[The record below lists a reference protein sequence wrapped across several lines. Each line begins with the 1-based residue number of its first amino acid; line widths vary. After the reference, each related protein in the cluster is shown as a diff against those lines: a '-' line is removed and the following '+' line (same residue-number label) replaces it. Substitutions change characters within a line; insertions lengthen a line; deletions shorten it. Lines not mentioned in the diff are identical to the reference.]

1 MGVIKRQGIKN
12 IFITY
17 IGVVIG
23 AISAIFLQP
32 AFLSTT
38 ELGFTRNLYNFSFLL
53 SIALP
58 LGLPNI
64 ILKFFPH
71 YKQTNDIKKCFFGFI
86 IFYFIISSIIS
97 LSVFLLFRTNI
108 IELYRT
114 DSKLFITYFFCVI
127 PYSLIISL
135 NSSITCF
142 SQAVYKSTVP
152 SFLNDVFSRLLV
164 VLVTVLYFYKFIS
177 FNQYVFFFVLI
188 YFLVTIILVTYLWQ
202 FDLISFQINKNI
214 LSQIEYKKVIPYGLI
229 LCVISFTSYGLKS
242 IDAIII
248 GITSLSNVAIYSTA
262 VFLALFIEVPLGS
275 IERISHSKIAENF
288 AHDNFSEIDKIYS
301 ESVKYLLIFGGF
313 IFLGINACAKYI
325 FEFLPA
331 EYSQSIHLVMILS
344 FGCLVNVSTGVNNAI
359 LFYTNYFK
367 IGGILLV
374 LTFLLTVILDVIF
387 IPKYGMTAA
396 AIITATVSVI
406 YNVLKFLIIY
416 KTFKFQPY
424 NFNSF
429 RVFIL
434 IIVGFFIVL
443 FMPTFSNNAVLNIFI
458 NGSIISVFYIY
469 SVYKLKIIPEI
480 FDTIKSKLVKL

>member
-17 IGVVIG
+17 IGVIIG

-32 AFLSTT
+32 VFLSTT

-58 LGLPNI
+58 IGLPNI
-64 ILKFFPH
+64 ILRFFPH
-71 YKQTNDIKKCFFGFI
+71 YKQTNDIKKYFFGFI

-97 LSVFLLFRTNI
+97 LSVFLLFKTSI
-108 IELYRT
+108 VELYKT
-114 DSKLFITYFFCVI
+114 DSKLFISYFFCVI
-127 PYSLIISL
+127 PYSLIIAL
-135 NSSITCF
+135 NSCITCF
-142 SQAVYKSTVP
+142 SQSVYKSTVP

-164 VLVTVLYFYKFIS
+164 VLLTILYFYKLIS
-177 FNQYVFFFVLI
+177 FNQYVFLFVLI
-188 YFLVTIILVTYLWQ
+188 YFLVTIILVSYLWQ
-202 FDLISFQINKNI
+202 FDLVSFKINKTI
-214 LSQIEYKKVIPYGLI
+214 LKQIEYKKVIPYGLI
-229 LCVISFTSYGLKS
+229 LCIISFTSYGLKS

-248 GITSLSNVAIYSTA
+248 GISSLSNVAIYSTA

-275 IERISHSKIAENF
+275 IERISHSKIAESF
-288 AHDNFSEIDKIYS
+288 AHGNFSEIDKIYS
-301 ESVKYLLIFGGF
+301 ESVKYLLLFGGF

-325 FEFLPA
+325 FEFLPV
-331 EYSQSIHLVMILS
+331 EYSQSIHLVIILS

-359 LFYTNYFK
+359 LFYTNHFK
-367 IGGILLV
+367 IGGVLLV
-374 LTFLLTVILDVIF
+374 LAFLLTVILDVLF

-424 NFNSF
+424 DFNSF
-429 RVFIL
+429 KVFVL
-434 IIVGFFIVL
+434 IIVGFFGIF
-443 FMPTFSNNAVLNIFI
+443 FMPDFSSSAVLNIFI
-458 NGSIISVFYIY
+458 NGSIISVFYIF
-469 SVYKLKIIPEI
+469 SVYKLKIIPEL
-480 FDTIKSKLVKL
+480 FDRIKSKLVKV